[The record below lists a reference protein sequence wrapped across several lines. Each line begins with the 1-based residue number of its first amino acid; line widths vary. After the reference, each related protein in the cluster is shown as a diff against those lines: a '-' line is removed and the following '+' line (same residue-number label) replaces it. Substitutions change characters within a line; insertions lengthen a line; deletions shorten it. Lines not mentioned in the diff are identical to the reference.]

1 MSGNFIKPPSM
12 GEGGGVQL
20 PMIAEAA
27 GLPPEYVTAEMIR
40 SHIIPCVSETFS
52 DGEVVLLHEPVP
64 DPVLREHFGVRRYD
78 EGSFG
83 KRLRELFDGDDIAM
97 QHQVDGLIR
106 VSATVLAHDVVRGD
120 MTLPS
125 RQTVELHTRP
135 GLTRDELAQ
144 VALSG
149 REPSRDMTKPFIAF
163 DHQAV
168 ALERPPK
175 VVVDY
180 GPGLQGRL
188 HIDEQLADWQSGQP
202 PYAYLAVGKGP
213 FANEFLQQYWAARLG
228 DDPQLVASVIG
239 NVYIGREDG
248 IAAATSEFAATQQQH
263 FGTPEFADVVI
274 ASGVHTAGR
283 DELGVGIANAHK
295 MLQPGGV
302 LLIRAPKEGNL
313 ASPSHVS
320 AESMVDM
327 ALEAG
332 FDPTKAQFFDTTTG
346 GDAAPVVQSTSAV
359 FRK

>member
-1 MSGNFIKPPSM
+1 M

-20 PMIAEAA
+20 PMIAEAV

-52 DGEVVLLHEPVP
+52 DGEVMLLHEPVA
-64 DPVLREHFGVRRYD
+64 DSVLREHFGVRRYD

-83 KRLRELFDGDDIAM
+83 KRLRELFGDDDIAM
-97 QHQVDGLIR
+97 RHQVDGLIR
-106 VSATVLAHDVVRGD
+106 FSATVLAHDVVRGNI
-120 MTLPS
+120 MLPS

-135 GLTRDELAQ
+135 GLSRDELAQ
-144 VALSG
+144 AAIWG
-149 REPSRDMTKPFIAF
+149 KGPSRDTTKPFIAF

-175 VVVDY
+175 VVIDY

-188 HIDEQLADWQSGQP
+188 HIDEQLADWRSGQL
-202 PYAYLAVGKGP
+202 PYAYLAIGKGP

-228 DDPQLVASVIG
+228 DDPQLVGSVLG

-248 IAAATSEFAATQQQH
+248 IAAATSEFLASQQQH
-263 FGTPEFADVVI
+263 FGTPEFVDVVV

-283 DELGVGIANAHK
+283 DELEIGIANAYK
-295 MLQPGGV
+295 MLQPEGV

-313 ASPSHVS
+313 EGPNCVP
-320 AESMVDM
+320 AEVMVDM

-332 FDPTKAQFFDTTTG
+332 FDPSRAQFFDTTTG
-346 GDAAPVVQSTSAV
+346 GDAAPTVQSVAAV